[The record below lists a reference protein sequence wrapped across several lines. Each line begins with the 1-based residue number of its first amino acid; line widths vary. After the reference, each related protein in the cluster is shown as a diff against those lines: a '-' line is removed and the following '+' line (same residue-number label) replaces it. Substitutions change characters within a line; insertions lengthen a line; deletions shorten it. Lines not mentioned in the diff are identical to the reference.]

1 MKFLV
6 YTFIAIAV
14 YGLIMGKVGAALL
27 ALLCAGILVL
37 FARNID
43 KHHAAQ
49 KLDPYWA
56 KPNPD
61 TLQEL
66 ERQDTECGRTH
77 F

>member
-6 YTFIAIAV
+6 YTFIAISV
-14 YGLIMGKVGAALL
+14 YGLFLGKVGAALL

-43 KHHAAQ
+43 KNQAAQ
-49 KLDPYWA
+49 KLDPYWS

-66 ERQDTECGRTH
+66 ERQDAESSRTH